1 MSIIPILEHCIN
13 RFGNNSINVIEIGA
27 RYGESTKL
35 LLKYLNIRNYYII
48 DPYCS
53 YDEYE
58 HDGFN
63 DIIKGK
69 DDEIFNKV
77 KNELQIYTTYV
88 NKNTNLI
95 FNRTFSNNEE
105 TIQSIKNESID
116 LIFIDGNHSYKYV
129 LEDLENYYPKLVK
142 NGILCGDDFF
152 MRLKKNDILNSGAG
166 YDEPMVFEAVI
177 EFCKKYNKGYTE
189 FGKHREYG
197 KIFMINE
204 LFI

>member
-1 MSIIPILEHCIN
+1 MSISPILQECIN
-13 RFGNNSINVIEIGA
+13 KFSNNSINVIEIGA

-63 DIIKGK
+63 DIIKDK

-77 KNELQIYTTYV
+77 KNELQIYNTYV

-166 YDEPMVFEAVI
+166 YDEPMVYEAVI
-177 EFCKKYNKGYTE
+177 EFCEKYNKGYKE
-189 FGKHREYG
+189 FGKHRGYG
-197 KIFMINE
+197 KTFMIN
-204 LFI
+204 